1 MASRRLF
8 VSGLLGSLV
17 ACFPSGPDFAP
28 PRLLRG
34 VRVLGALAE
43 PASGTPGGQ
52 VRLRLEVFDG
62 APLIA
67 EAQRAAGSTDAGAEP
82 PSEAPPVALSVAWLG
97 GCHNPPGD
105 TQSGCYGQLR
115 QIASQLPDPLP
126 EQGSAIPPEQAP
138 FFGVGAGFTLSV
150 PADILA
156 GRRLM
161 TQAPAF
167 GVSFSFFAVCRGVL
181 RPALDETSPVPLA
194 CHDRDS
200 GARLGSEAFVS
211 GFVTTYTYE
220 SGLNQSP
227 ELIGSTIDG
236 VEPPRVPCAADADC
250 EATRIGE
257 IPTACGRPLAAAV
270 SLDAAPEPRRCLPV
284 VTACMAPPC
293 DTHELWPRLSPS
305 SVEADPT
312 AAPPGSSPPDE
323 ILWVKYFGFG
333 GFSRTEV
340 LINDRA
346 TGFNPDYA
354 LRWAPPPIIRESPVP
369 IWAVVQD
376 NRGGTAVARWDFLVR
391 E

>member
-1 MASRRLF
+1 MAHRSVF
-8 VSGLLGSLV
+8 VSALFSGLI

-28 PRLLRG
+28 PHRPVG
-34 VRVLGALAE
+34 VRVLGVVAE

-52 VRLRLEVFDG
+52 VHLQLEAFDG

-67 EAQRAAGSTDAGAEP
+67 EVQRAAGTMDAGAEP
-82 PSEAPPVALSVAWLG
+82 SDGSPTALSVAWFG

-115 QIASQLPDPLP
+115 QIAGQLPEPLP
-126 EQGSAIPPEQAP
+126 EQGSIPAEQAP
-138 FFGVGAGFTLSV
+138 FFGVGGDFTVSI
-150 PADILA
+150 PADILE

-181 RPALDETSPVPLA
+181 RPALEETAAVPLA
-194 CHDRDS
+194 CHDRES
-200 GARLGSEAFVS
+200 GERLGSDAFVS

-220 SGLNQSP
+220 NGVNHSP
-227 ELIGSTIDG
+227 ELIGARIDG
-236 VEPPRVPCAADADC
+236 VEPPRVACATDSDC
-250 EATRIGE
+250 SAINLGG
-257 IPTACGRPLAAAV
+257 IATACGQPLTAAT
-270 SLDAAPEPRRCLPV
+270 SLDGVPEPRRCLPV
-284 VTACMAPPC
+284 ATACTAGPC
-293 DTHELWPRLSPS
+293 DTHELWPELSPS
-305 SVEADPT
+305 SVEADPG
-312 AAPPGSSPPDE
+312 AAPPGSAPPDE

-354 LRWAPPPIIRESPVP
+354 LRWAPPPIASESPVP
-369 IWAVVQD
+369 VWAIVQD